1 MVPFSQCASTSQPLI
16 YSWVCFGPLGSGL
29 RQLPHPL
36 AAGVRGSRR
45 GPNCNLARWRA
56 RAVRPGRSA
65 PAPAHAQS
73 SVGAGSCRAA
83 RVNPAAGRRSPRGH
97 RPEPGVRGQG
107 RSSARAEPRRPMH
120 VRSRGRWGTEVQLD
134 EMLGSRPEPP
144 GDVVARDDKIV
155 PVLGLAPDQ
164 DVEMRD
170 VGVPAIDRRP
180 VEEHADITFNPGHEV
195 ANIREMRGVLAR
207 DDEAEVASV
216 VFAGVDEIMRS
227 IWSLSRPK
235 RVPSV

>member
-1 MVPFSQCASTSQPLI
+1 
-16 YSWVCFGPLGSGL
+16 
-29 RQLPHPL
+29 
-36 AAGVRGSRR
+36 
-45 GPNCNLARWRA
+45 
-56 RAVRPGRSA
+56 
-65 PAPAHAQS
+65 
-73 SVGAGSCRAA
+73 
-83 RVNPAAGRRSPRGH
+83 
-97 RPEPGVRGQG
+97 
-107 RSSARAEPRRPMH
+107 
-120 VRSRGRWGTEVQLD
+120 
-134 EMLGSRPEPP
+134 MLGSRPEPP